1 MSKQLYDKN
10 HNSFYPL
17 TDALSVTDTR
27 LNKNQQTINQD
38 FESKISSLSGSTS
51 GITETQVNSLIST
64 ALNKVSIVN
73 SINNQTGALSL
84 KSINNQ
90 SLLGNGNITITSS
103 GGTNITLDDTITT
116 TSTNAVTSKGIATY
130 LSNNYTKVGHTH
142 TVANITDFKGGVED
156 IINEIIENKGIK
168 CNCSLASATKD
179 GLLSYQDYQA
189 LQLLIKEYNK
199 SNFAITSFTV
209 TPTSVNKGATVT
221 LVFNWTINTQGNT
234 ITSLELTG
242 GTTFSKSL
250 ATTDTSYTLETS
262 LQDNTTYTLVASSGD
277 ISSSAK
283 LSVSVISTANKV
295 YVGGIDKSYSSSNM
309 TASAIQSVNSFEC
322 DKGGTVQTTVVT
334 TKTQK
339 ILVAYPTSYGTPTFT
354 ESIFSADFSDWETGT
369 ITINKVNYTYHIT
382 DTIVQT
388 NGSDYKLV
396 FNN

>member
-27 LNKNQQTINQD
+27 LNKDQQTINQ
-38 FESKISSLSGSTS
+38 ELTSLINSLSGSTG
-51 GITETQVNSLIST
+51 GITETQVNNLINS
-64 ALNKVSIVN
+64 ALSKLSIVN
-73 SINNQTGALSL
+73 SINEQTGTLAL

-90 SLLGNGNITITSS
+90 SLLGRGNITITSS
-103 GGTNITLDDTITT
+103 GGTDITLDNTITT
-116 TSTNAVTSKGIATY
+116 TSNNAVTSKGIATY
-130 LSNNYTKVGHTH
+130 LSDNYTKIGHTH
-142 TVANITDFKGGVED
+142 TAANITDFKGEVKN
-156 IINEIIENKGIK
+156 IIDEVIENKGIK
-168 CNCSLASATKD
+168 CNCSLANSTKD
-179 GLLSYQDYQA
+179 GLLSCSDYQA
-189 LQLLIKEYNK
+189 LQLLIKEYNN
-199 SNFAITSFTV
+199 SHFAITSFTV
-209 TPTSVNKGATVT
+209 TPTSVNKNATVT
-221 LVFNWTINTQGNT
+221 LVFNWSINTSGNT

-242 GTTFSKSL
+242 GTSFSKQL

-262 LQDNTTYTLVASSGD
+262 LQDNTTYTLMAQSGD
-277 ISSSAK
+277 VSASAK

-295 YVGGIDKSYSSSNM
+295 YVGGIDKSYSSSNL
-309 TASAIQSVNSFEC
+309 TSSAIQSVNSFEC

-369 ITINKVNYTYHIT
+369 IAINKVNYTYHIT